1 MCCAVCGPE
10 PGRIGEVTPLGPC
23 PAQHRGG
30 PLRPS
35 ELAQASVMAA
45 LCAVTAIISVVVP
58 FAAGLAL
65 LGTVPTA
72 CWPTATV
79 SACWRPR
86 RLRPG

>member
-45 LCAVTAIISVVVP
+45 LCAVTTIMFLVL
-58 FAAGLAL
+58 LAVTYYQVRVMDR
-65 LGTVPTA
+65 GQ
-72 CWPTATV
+72 
-79 SACWRPR
+79 RQ
-86 RLRPG
+86 

>member
-35 ELAQASVMAA
+35 ELAQA
-45 LCAVTAIISVVVP
+45 
-58 FAAGLAL
+58 
-65 LGTVPTA
+65 
-72 CWPTATV
+72 
-79 SACWRPR
+79 
-86 RLRPG
+86 